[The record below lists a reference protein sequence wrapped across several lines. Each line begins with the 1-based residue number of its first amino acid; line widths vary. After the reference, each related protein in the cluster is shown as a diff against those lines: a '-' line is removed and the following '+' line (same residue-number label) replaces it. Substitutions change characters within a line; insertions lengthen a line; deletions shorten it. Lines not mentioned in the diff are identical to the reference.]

1 MRSLTYARASE
12 RARAR
17 IYFKIVQK
25 YDEEF
30 KIFKIIR
37 KHTYAHDTRLSLLR
51 VVNASLFFSVYLYCS
66 HLFTFHAVI
75 PCSALQWHV
84 GRKRE
89 KKSNLNNK
97 NNVIYDIVM
106 WWSVYYSNSFFWCVR
121 PLLFHAFTRF
131 TVFIV
136 VLLYS
141 SHAPYCYPFVWSL
154 VSFFSLLLVI

>member
-66 HLFTFHAVI
+66 HLFTLHAVI

-106 WWSVYYSNSFFWCVR
+106 WWSIHYSNSFFLVCAAALISRVHKVHCVHTQCVCCSAHLISR
-121 PLLFHAFTRF
+121 SILLS
-131 TVFIV
+131 ICLV
-136 VLLYS
+136 VS
-141 SHAPYCYPFVWSL
+141 
-154 VSFFSLLLVI
+154 